1 MLWVL
6 IVQCSVLFCLYARVL
21 SPLTCRQSNAGGRL
35 APTPARRMANICQ
48 HRSFPTLDN
57 FQTGE
62 VCNMIFEE
70 KTTYTDF
77 SYWFQV
83 CMHVHN
89 NGSRGRYDFSQLP
102 LFPSVFRAKRLKE
115 EFAKTFPD
123 KRAAGPLAGW
133 ALSHTFCRSVIGLRA
148 LPPWHSP
155 TTGEKFENHQT
166 AKWSKWPTICPAEL
180 IWVVYLSRNV

>member
-1 MLWVL
+1 MLVY
-6 IVQCSVLFCLYARVL
+6 CLLWHADKAMRGDASHQL
-21 SPLTCRQSNAGGRL
+21 RPEGWPIFASTDRFQHLTS
-35 APTPARRMANICQ
+35 
-48 HRSFPTLDN
+48 N

-70 KTTYTDF
+70 KTTYTDC

-89 NGSRGRYDFSQLP
+89 NGSRGRYDAHFSQLP
-102 LFPSVFRAKRLKE
+102 HFPSVFRAKRIKE

-166 AKWSKWPTICPAEL
+166 AKWSKWPTICPVEL